1 MFAMTNKS
9 DVVQQSDEILGGALV
24 FAGTRVPVRALMD
37 YLAAGDTIDD
47 FLDDFP
53 TVTRDQVIEV
63 LKLTETALAHANL
76 D

>member
-1 MFAMTNKS
+1 MTNKS